1 MLMIVRKIVL
11 ILGAVVLIVV
21 VGALVYEG
29 AETYAESHSGYQL
42 TEDEIRVLRHGDVIM
57 RRGYGMVSRIIANQL
72 EGSYNLSHCG
82 VIVERDNELYVVHT
96 VSSNVSEIDGMQ
108 VHPIAEFVRQS
119 RPQSIVVNRLV
130 DEQAS
135 VLLAEGA
142 LEYLREAVLF
152 DHNFDIND
160 STHLY
165 CSEMIWRSLKN
176 KAGIDLF
183 EGLYNEEGA
192 WYTFDTFFNPKYF
205 TNVINHHEKE

>member
-1 MLMIVRKIVL
+1 MIVRKIVL